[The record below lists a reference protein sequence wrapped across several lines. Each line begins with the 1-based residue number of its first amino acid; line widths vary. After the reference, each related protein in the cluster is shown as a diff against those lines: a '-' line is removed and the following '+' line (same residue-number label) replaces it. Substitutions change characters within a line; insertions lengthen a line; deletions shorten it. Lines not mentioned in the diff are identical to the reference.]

1 MKKAKS
7 SKPGTRTK
15 SKSTKSGRP
24 GKGAAKNFAEYL
36 AGIPV
41 SDRGNLNKMRAAI
54 RAAVPRGATEIMSY
68 GIPAF
73 RNRVVLVWFAAF
85 SDHYSLFPTAAV
97 IEEFKTELKDYST
110 SKGTVHFPTGKP
122 VPVVLVKKLVKARVA
137 QAEKKKKR

>member
-7 SKPGTRTK
+7 SKSGSRAK
-15 SKSTKSGRP
+15 SE
-24 GKGAAKNFAEYL
+24 GARAKNFAEYL
-36 AGIPV
+36 AGVPV
-41 SDRGNLNKMRAAI
+41 PDRGNLNKMRAAI
-54 RAAVPRGATEIMSY
+54 RAAVPRGATEIISY

-97 IEEFKTELKDYST
+97 IDAFKTELKGFST

>member
-7 SKPGTRTK
+7 SK
-15 SKSTKSGRP
+15 SGSRAK

-36 AGIPV
+36 AGVPAP
-41 SDRGNLNKMRAAI
+41 DRGNLNKMRAAI
-54 RAAVPRGATEIMSY
+54 RASVPQETTEIISY

-73 RNRVVLVWFAAF
+73 RNKVVLVWFAAF

-97 IEEFKTELKDYST
+97 MEEFKTELKGFST

-122 VPVVLVKKLVKARVA
+122 VPVVLVKKMVKARVA
-137 QAEKKKKR
+137 QSESKKKR